1 MQGICRDKKPVN
13 PYISRLYSYLQDDA
27 PNYTDIAEK
36 PIKVLY
42 RTLYRTKVNFSS
54 RDSLHL
60 SDGCRDQMQ
69 VSVIGSHDTGIFQKK
84 RTLPTYIRIK
94 KARKKISIAQKG
106 LNNVYKNNYNT
117 CIFLYR
123 QKYKIMLL
131 YVHKLNRHMI

>member
-1 MQGICRDKKPVN
+1 MEIGRLQDFVI
-13 PYISRLYSYLQDDA
+13 LYSTIYRAIQV
-27 PNYTDIAEK
+27 IAEK

-94 KARKKISIAQKG
+94 KANITLLFEKKYQ
-106 LNNVYKNNYNT
+106 
-117 CIFLYR
+117 
-123 QKYKIMLL
+123 
-131 YVHKLNRHMI
+131 